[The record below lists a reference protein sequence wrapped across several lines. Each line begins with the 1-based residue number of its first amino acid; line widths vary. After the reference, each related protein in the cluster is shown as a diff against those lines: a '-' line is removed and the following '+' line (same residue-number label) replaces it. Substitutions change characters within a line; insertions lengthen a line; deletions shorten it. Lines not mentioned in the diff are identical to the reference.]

1 MRKSKYNND
10 NIMNLALVQ
19 KCLFF
24 TLWACSYGLLTMQ
37 DANWVA
43 RMSKTCT
50 KHEIIVSETELNFT
64 GFFKVTGPV

>member
-1 MRKSKYNND
+1 MQKSKYNND

-19 KCLFF
+19 KTFFF
-24 TLWACSYGLLTMQ
+24 TLWACSYGLLTLQ

-50 KHEIIVSETELNFT
+50 KHEIIVSETKFEFYWI
-64 GFFKVTGPV
+64 F